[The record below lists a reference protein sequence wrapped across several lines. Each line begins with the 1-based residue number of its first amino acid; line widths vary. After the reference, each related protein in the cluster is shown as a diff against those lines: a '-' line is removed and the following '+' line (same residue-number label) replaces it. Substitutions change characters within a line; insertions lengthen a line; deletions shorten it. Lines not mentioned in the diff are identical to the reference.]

1 MWESYAKG
9 LALMVLMTV
18 GWAGV
23 QTAWRRMF
31 RMGAEPDGLALRSG
45 CGGKCGC
52 TGVSCRE
59 KDDESAQTC
68 AGDGPGAGDCAAA
81 PR

>member
-1 MWESYAKG
+1 VWESYVKG
-9 LALMVLMTV
+9 VALMVLLTV

-31 RMGAEPDGLALRSG
+31 RTMSAEPDALAIRSG
-45 CGGKCGC
+45 CGGSCGC

-59 KDDESAQTC
+59 RDEERAESTR
-68 AGDGPGAGDCAAA
+68 G
-81 PR
+81 